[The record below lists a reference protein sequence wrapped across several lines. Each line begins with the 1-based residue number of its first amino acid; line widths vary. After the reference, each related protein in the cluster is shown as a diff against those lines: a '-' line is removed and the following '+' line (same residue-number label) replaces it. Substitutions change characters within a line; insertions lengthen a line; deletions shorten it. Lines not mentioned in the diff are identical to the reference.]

1 MRRKRKRETSDKKMN
16 EWKIFNRKLELV
28 SSPCHFVK
36 VEKRDFSSSSFT
48 SLVRA
53 CVLKYPNNVREPKT
67 KTIKTWFKTRAKK
80 PSNEISAKALRLFDY
95 ENGKFLKRLSIEQRL
110 QLIAVGETE

>member
-1 MRRKRKRETSDKKMN
+1 MN
-16 EWKIFNRKLELV
+16 EWKIFNRKF
-28 SSPCHFVK
+28 SFHFVK
-36 VEKRDFSSSSFT
+36 VKKRDFSSSFA

-53 CVLKYPNNVREPKT
+53 RILKYPNNVREPKT
-67 KTIKTWFKTRAKK
+67 KTIKTWFKTRAKE